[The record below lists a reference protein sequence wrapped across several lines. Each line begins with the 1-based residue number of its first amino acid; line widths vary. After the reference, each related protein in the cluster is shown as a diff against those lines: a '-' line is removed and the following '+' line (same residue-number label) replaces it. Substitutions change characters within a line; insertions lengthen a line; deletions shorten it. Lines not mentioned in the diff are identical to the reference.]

1 MNRRSLPAAAA
12 FATAAAL
19 LLTGCGGGG
28 DSNSKDSG
36 KIAGADQGASKSPSP
51 SASASSGAPG
61 RPKVTLPSDVSD
73 TFSPE
78 KTGDATQDAILG
90 DNAAYVRALDAAIVA
105 SKPELPALEFYTEGE
120 GAASSQE
127 WVQSFV
133 DSGRTIT
140 GATRYY
146 NRKVTVKN
154 KTAASISYCG
164 DESKGYSKVIKTG
177 KIEKTKV
184 TNQSYVAYGV
194 QVQRNAQGVWETMK
208 ISSARGAASCQP

>member
-12 FATAAAL
+12 IATAAAL
-19 LLTGCGGGG
+19 LLTACGGGG
-28 DSNSKDSG
+28 DSKSKDSG
-36 KIAGADQGASKSPSP
+36 KIAGADQGASKPASP
-51 SASASSGAPG
+51 SASSSAAPD

-105 SKPELPALEFYTEGE
+105 GKPELPALEFYTEGE

-133 DSGRTIT
+133 KNGRTIT
-140 GATRYY
+140 GTTRYY
-146 NRKVTVKN
+146 NRKVTVKS
-154 KTAASISYCG
+154 KTTAAISYCG

-177 KIEKTKV
+177 KTEKTKV

-194 QVQRNAQGVWETMK
+194 QVQRNSQGVWEMMK